1 MNTKRDPRLL
11 HGADIRQWILPGV
24 EADIA
29 ALGKGRRVGPVTAMV
44 TAMVTATATMMV
56 LMLVLI
62 RNAATAFDQQIDLGW
77 V

>member
-29 ALGKGRRVGPVTAMV
+29 AVGKGCRVGPVTAMV
-44 TAMVTATATMMV
+44 TATVTMMV